1 MPRHECSVVS
11 CAAFR
16 NKAGISGDA
25 PQTSLDAASLDPVL
39 KSYGIEGPK
48 SALAASPAE
57 AAQEAD
63 RIGYPVVLKISS
75 QDILHKTEAG
85 GVILDLRNGDAV
97 RSAAQQLLASAKS
110 AYPNARIDGFL
121 VQEMVSGVEAIV
133 GAREDALYGPVLL
146 AGSGGVLVE
155 LLKDAQLK
163 LLPLVDTE
171 ITSMIDGLK
180 LSKLLAGYRGKAPA
194 DRAALEGAI
203 SALAA
208 SISITVR
215 SSQISKSTP

>member
-1 MPRHECSVVS
+1 
-11 CAAFR
+11 
-16 NKAGISGDA
+16 
-25 PQTSLDAASLDPVL
+25 
-39 KSYGIEGPK
+39 
-48 SALAASPAE
+48 
-57 AAQEAD
+57 
-63 RIGYPVVLKISS
+63 
-75 QDILHKTEAG
+75 
-85 GVILDLRNGDAV
+85 LRNADAV
-97 RSAAQQLLASAKS
+97 RSAAQQLLVSAKA
-110 AYPNARIDGFL
+110 AYPSAKIDGFL

-133 GAREDALYGPVLL
+133 GAREDTLYGPVLL

-203 SALAA
+203 SALARFYLDHRSVIA
-208 SISITVR
+208 DIEINPLIVR
-215 SSQISKSTP
+215 PAGRGVCAVDVRVIWK